1 MTSAAPPKK
10 PTESEQT
17 KTDADAVV
25 TPEVSAEPEAATS
38 DTPED
43 SGPPAEV
50 ASATD
55 AASSNS
61 AGTEGAALGDGDSDH
76 GADPLHV
83 RIDEVFRAQQ
93 AHRLAMAAT
102 SARERRERI
111 LRIAS
116 WVKRH
121 KKEIRQAQYDD
132 FQKPATEV
140 DLTEIFPVLLEA
152 NHAAKDVKKW
162 MKPRRV
168 RRALAL
174 ATASGKIYYEP
185 RGTSL
190 IISPWN
196 YPLNL
201 TLCPLIS
208 ALAAGCTVIL
218 KPSEMTPNTSRLL
231 AGMIEELFPEE
242 EVALFEGAADVAM
255 ALQKKPFDH
264 VFFTGS
270 PAIGK
275 LVMKAAA
282 EHLTSVTLELGGKSP
297 AIVDRSAHLTDAAKK
312 IVWGKFVNQGQTC
325 IAPDYVLVHSSVRDR
340 LVHEMS
346 DQISSY
352 YGKTSDKRQS
362 SPDLARIVNSR
373 HFERLQ
379 KLLDQSVAA
388 GGRVVYGGTCD
399 PDDRWI
405 EPTLLADVPVDA
417 PAMQEEIFGPIL
429 PILEFDNLDEALSL
443 VRSKEKPLALYLFST
458 SGHVTDRVL
467 HETSA
472 GGSCV
477 NDVALHFLHPNLPFG
492 GVNHSGH
499 GASHGIFGFKAF
511 SHERAVLR
519 HHRLSALKM
528 MAPPYGAL
536 QKLLTKLTVRFLS

>member
-1 MTSAAPPKK
+1 MRDASPP
-10 PTESEQT
+10 T
-17 KTDADAVV
+17 ADAQ
-25 TPEVSAEPEAATS
+25 
-38 DTPED
+38 
-43 SGPPAEV
+43 
-50 ASATD
+50 
-55 AASSNS
+55 
-61 AGTEGAALGDGDSDH
+61 LRR
-76 GADPLHV
+76 

-93 AHRLAMAAT
+93 AHRVTMAGT
-102 SARERRERI
+102 TARQRRERI
-111 LRIAS
+111 LRIAK
-116 WVKRH
+116 WVKGH
-121 KKEIRQAQYDD
+121 KKEIRQAQHDD
-132 FQKPATEV
+132 FRKPATEV
-140 DLTEIFPVLLEA
+140 DLTEIFPVLVEA

-162 MKPRRV
+162 MKPQRV
-168 RRALAL
+168 SRSLAL
-174 ATASGKIYYEP
+174 ASASARIHYEP
-185 RGTSL
+185 RGTAL

-208 ALAAGCTVIL
+208 ALAAGCTAIL
-218 KPSEMTPNTSRLL
+218 KPSEMTPHTSALM

-242 EVALFEGAADVAM
+242 EVALFEGDAEVAQ
-255 ALQKKPFDH
+255 ALQEKPFDH

-282 EHLTSVTLELGGKSP
+282 EHLTTVTLELGGKSP
-297 AIVDRSAHLTDAAKK
+297 AIVDRSAHLEDAAKK
-312 IVWGKFVNQGQTC
+312 IVWGKWVNQGQTC
-325 IAPDYVLVHSSVRDR
+325 IAPDYVLVHADVRDR
-340 LVHEMS
+340 LVEELQE
-346 DQISSY
+346 QISSF
-352 YGKTSDKRQS
+352 YGKTSDKRQA
-362 SPDLARIVNSR
+362 SPDLARIINRS
-373 HFERLQ
+373 HFDRLQ
-379 KLLDQSVAA
+379 KLLDQSVAEGA
-388 GGRVVYGGTCD
+388 RVIYGGTCD

-405 EPTLLADVPVDA
+405 EPTLLVDVPADA

-429 PILEFDNLDEALSL
+429 PIVEFDDLDEAVGL
-443 VRSKEKPLALYLFST
+443 VRSKEKPLALYLFT
-458 SGHVTDRVL
+458 TDGDVTDRVL

-519 HHRLSALKM
+519 HHRFSALKL
-528 MAPPYGAL
+528 MAPPYGSL